1 MPTVPK
7 LLLSAKRLFNVM
19 SLKKNSKVDFFFSYA
34 GTKIKGSVPQTYF
47 EIESK
52 AVLQD
57 LFFESVVLILQRR
70 ETYEEVKAVPQC
82 RGHTDLLHLFFGLF
96 SCFAHM
102 EDTL

>member
-19 SLKKNSKVDFFFSYA
+19 SLKKNSKVDIFFFPYA

-57 LFFESVVLILQRR
+57 LSFESVVLILQRQ
-70 ETYEEVKAVPQC
+70 ETYKEVDAVPQC
-82 RGHTDLLHLFFGLF
+82 RDHTDLLHLFFGLF
-96 SCFAHM
+96 FCPVHI
-102 EDTL
+102 